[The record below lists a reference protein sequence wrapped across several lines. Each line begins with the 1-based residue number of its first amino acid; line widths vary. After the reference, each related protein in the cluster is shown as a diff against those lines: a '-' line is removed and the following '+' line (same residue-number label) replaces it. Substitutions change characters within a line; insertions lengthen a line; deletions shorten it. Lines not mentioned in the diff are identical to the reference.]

1 MFDISDAECKKRVEY
16 IYDRYTLRSLVHPDP
31 LEVLYRYPDVR
42 DREIAGLIASSLAYG
57 RVNQILKSVDR
68 VLTPMGNSPWKFVV
82 SGNSDEWQ
90 SIYCDFKHRFTSST
104 ELLSVLTGI
113 QRTLR
118 VFGSLDQA
126 MEYSVSKKD
135 SFLEGL
141 SFFVN
146 LIKGESKNSMLPSP
160 LRGSACKRLMLYLRW
175 MVRVD
180 SVDPGGWSSLKNSDL
195 IVPID
200 THMHN
205 ISRRLGF
212 TDRKNGDMK
221 TAVEVTNV
229 FKVIAPEDPVKYD
242 FALTRFGIRDD
253 MRLEDLFNF
262 CIEGRDFSE

>member
-1 MFDISDAECKKRVEY
+1 MFNVNNMEY
-16 IYDRYTLRSLVHPDP
+16 KDRLEFLYDRYTLKSLVHPDP

-42 DREIAGLIASSLAYG
+42 DREIAGIIASSLAYG
-57 RVNQILKSVDR
+57 RVNQIIKSVDR
-68 VLTPMGNSPWKFVV
+68 VLLPMDCSPWEFIT
-82 SGNSDEWQ
+82 SGKIEEW
-90 SIYCDFKHRFTSST
+90 SSVYRDFKHRFTT
-104 ELLSVLTGI
+104 CEELISILSGI
-113 QRTLR
+113 QRTIS
-118 VFGSLDQA
+118 VFGSLDEA
-126 MEYSVSKKD
+126 MNYSMSKNKI
-135 SFLEGL
+135 FLNGL
-141 SFFVN
+141 SCFVD

-160 LRGSACKRLMLYLRW
+160 SRGSACKRLMLYLRW

-180 SVDPGGWSSLKNSDL
+180 GVDPGGWFSLKNSDL

-221 TAVEVTNV
+221 TAVEVTNA
-229 FKVIAPEDPVKYD
+229 FKVMAPDDPVKYD

-262 CIEGRDFSE
+262 CIEGRDFAE